1 MSKYKMQ
8 NLDDDRHYVQMMKEI
23 ESIDLDILYSIVPG
37 SRLHDIINNPV
48 AKGVEKGELMTGL
61 SKNRG

>member
-8 NLDDDRHYVQMMKEI
+8 NLDDARHYVQMMKEI